1 MHARV
6 PRRCRC
12 FFITLRWHIARC
24 ARVSPSLLFV
34 RTRSMHPRDRRDSHS
49 LHCSYGDV
57 RDSRYPRRSVSIQSD
72 ATVESHWYSRSGIKV
87 TKLEEP
93 HSCVLFFPSPP
104 FLHDTRSTSTYRTRM
119 THAVRFTRVPRT
131 VLRHVEISLDII
143 RNFHKISLP
152 NPFSRDALREMFLLL
167 CLKTINLLISATMHR

>member
-1 MHARV
+1 
-6 PRRCRC
+6 
-12 FFITLRWHIARC
+12 
-24 ARVSPSLLFV
+24 
-34 RTRSMHPRDRRDSHS
+34 
-49 LHCSYGDV
+49 
-57 RDSRYPRRSVSIQSD
+57 
-72 ATVESHWYSRSGIKV
+72 
-87 TKLEEP
+87 
-93 HSCVLFFPSPP
+93 
-104 FLHDTRSTSTYRTRM
+104 M